1 MDKLTDTHQITAC
14 DNCVAIVKVLM
25 EGNGNRYCGRCK
37 RPVKSVEQI
46 SKEFDRR
53 GYGISVG
60 KEGDGKIEQ

>member
-25 EGNGNRYCGRCK
+25 DGNGNRFCGRCK
-37 RPVKSVEQI
+37 RPVKSMEQI
-46 SKEFDRR
+46 SKEYDKR

-60 KEGDGKIEQ
+60 EQDDKRADN